1 MWAPMAGV
9 AYLFLPVSGLIAY
22 FNGTTAR
29 TRFHGLQAILVGCLW
44 PLSLILCSKVS
55 PGATQA
61 AFVVGAALWLA
72 LMIPT
77 FFGFDPRLPGLGRL
91 LRNAAEDD
99 PSGEVRL

>member
-1 MWAPMAGV
+1 MAGV

-29 TRFHGLQAILVGCLW
+29 TRFHGLQAILIGCLW

-55 PGATQA
+55 PGATQT
-61 AFVVGAALWLA
+61 AFVLGGAIWLA

-77 FFGFDPRLPGLGRL
+77 FLGLDPRLPGLGRL
-91 LRNAAEDD
+91 LQNAAEDD
-99 PSGEVRL
+99 PSAGVAL